1 VEVDGELVHHDHF
14 LTAEEKASGRVIM
27 PCVSRA
33 QCTKL
38 VLDL

>member
-1 VEVDGELVHHDHF
+1 VHHDHF
-14 LTAEEKASGRVIM
+14 LSAEEKASGNLIM

-33 QCTKL
+33 HCSKL